1 MRPIFCPPA
10 LLPHT
15 FRPGRSRRPGPHRP
29 LGELF
34 FLLALLLAAGCAR
47 RTPPPAAVSS
57 PPPAATAPAAGAA
70 IPDRPEKLRF
80 PPLQYEPPHPADYRV
95 PLQAG
100 PVAYVVPDR
109 TLPLVNLV
117 LYVRV
122 GQYLEPADKLGLAD
136 MTGHLLARGGT
147 ASKTAEELEE
157 ELDFLAAQLGSS
169 IGETQGT
176 VSLNLLAKDL
186 DAGLA
191 LLREVLTAPRFQE
204 DKLQLYRQQMLQA
217 MRQRNDDAADIEAR
231 ERDFLVFGESFWA
244 NRLPTAAT
252 VNAIQREDLVAFHR
266 RWFHPANFVV
276 AASGDFDR
284 AAMVARLE
292 RLFADW
298 PFAGEIPPPIPTNT
312 TFAAPGVYLVN
323 KDVNQGRVSLLL
335 PGVRRDDPDFFALT
349 VMNRI
354 LGGGGFTSRIMN
366 RVRSDEGL
374 AYAASSALPGGVYY
388 PLMFVASFQSK
399 SRTVARATAIVLEEM
414 QRIAREPVSEE
425 ELETEKRSLIETLP
439 RAFTTKA
446 QVAARFA
453 EDEFTGR
460 FAADPDYWKHYR
472 ARVAAVTR
480 EDVLRVARKLLTPER
495 VVILVVGQKDEILLG
510 HPDHP
515 VRLPDLAGGR
525 LVDVPL
531 RDPLTLEPLRP

>member
-10 LLPHT
+10 LLPRT
-15 FRPGRSRRPGPHRP
+15 FRPGRSRCPGPHRP